1 MRPELSRIQKF
12 SREMRQMQLDLLD
25 TAVVGVTGKTP
36 VFDDPQ
42 AMEVLGEFK
51 ATVDDFRRILFFYVR
66 NLSVQVGI
74 DENQTLQA
82 YRLQRATELLEVL
95 SRPSGLSLTRSE
107 QEKLMMSL
115 DRIAT
120 RLPPRAS

>member
-1 MRPELSRIQKF
+1 MRSELSRIQKF
-12 SREMRQMQLDLLD
+12 SREMKQIQLDLFE
-25 TAVVGVTGKTP
+25 TAVVGKSGKAP
-36 VFDDPQ
+36 VFDDPK
-42 AMEVLGEFK
+42 AMEVLSEFK

-74 DENQTLQA
+74 DENTSLQA

-115 DRIAT
+115 DRVLSI
-120 RLPPRAS
+120 RGRVS